1 MTNSSEPIYQLYM
14 TQIADFHVR
23 EGFDPTKGSLSRQ
36 LADEIR
42 RRIEAGTLIAGDRI
56 PPTRQLAKDL
66 GIARGTVTTAV
77 EMLLAE
83 GILEARVGSGTF
95 VAKDANQAS
104 VRPRREGLP
113 NVEFVTK
120 PIELDVDKKAPSKVD
135 LRPCRPSLE
144 TFPLNVWRRCISQ
157 AASAVPDS
165 DYGDPLGNARL
176 REEIAAYLRRA
187 RGMQVDTGQ
196 IIVTNGAVHAMY
208 LIASLLLNPKRS
220 VVFEDP
226 GYPLAR
232 QVFSRTG
239 AEMVFA
245 PIDRHG
251 MQLDRLDT
259 ATRPTRLVY
268 VTPSH
273 QFPVGSRLS
282 LGRRAELLSWA
293 EANGALIVEDDYDG
307 EFRYDVPP
315 LTPMAAMA
323 PHLVVYCGTFSKTM
337 FPGLRI
343 GFAVADK
350 SIIEA
355 MACLRGVSEYSPNE
369 PLQLALSKFIREG
382 EYERHVLRTRRHY
395 AAKRKSV
402 AERLAPQ
409 AKLTGLDSGLSG
421 LIELPSSI
429 PANEVSM
436 RLRDKGVLIPEVGRY
451 VAGQMNARN
460 ALVCGYAEPSLK
472 RLEMGLQT
480 INAEIARY

>member
-1 MTNSSEPIYQLYM
+1 MVQL
-14 TQIADFHVR
+14 ADFQQR
-23 EGFDPTKGSLSRQ
+23 EAFDPEKGSLSKQ
-36 LADEIR
+36 LADQIR
-42 RRIEAGTLIAGDRI
+42 ERIETGELVAGDRI

-66 GIARGTVTTAV
+66 SIARGTVTTAV

-83 GILEARVGSGTF
+83 GMLEARVGSGTF
-95 VAKDANQAS
+95 VANDANQAA
-104 VRPRREGLP
+104 VRPRKKGLP

-144 TFPLNVWRRCISQ
+144 TFPLNVWRRCVSQ

-176 REEIAAYLRRA
+176 REEISAYLRRA

-196 IIVTNGAVHAMY
+196 IIITNGAVHAMY
-208 LIASLLLNPKRS
+208 MIASLFLSPQRS
-220 VVFEDP
+220 VIFEDP

-245 PIDRHG
+245 PIDDHG
-251 MQLDRLDT
+251 MQLDRLDE
-259 ATRPTRLVY
+259 AKQPTSLVY

-293 EANGALIVEDDYDG
+293 EDNGALIVEDDYDG

-315 LTPMAAMA
+315 LTPMAFMA

-350 SIIEA
+350 SIIQA
-355 MACLRGVSEYSPNE
+355 MACLRGVAEYAPNE

-382 EYERHVLRTRRHY
+382 EYERHILRTRRHY

-402 AERLAPQ
+402 AEQLAPQ

-421 LIELPSSI
+421 LIELPSEI
-429 PANEVSM
+429 PAKEVSFG
-436 RLRDKGVLIPEVGRY
+436 LREKGILIPEVGRY
-451 VAGQMNARN
+451 VAGQTKARN

-472 RLEMGLQT
+472 KLEKGLRA
-480 INAEIARY
+480 INAEIAHY